1 MIHFMIKLAVRRAY
15 IDRFASYSW
24 TKSHKLCT
32 ITPLSCFYCSGICNF
47 FIFVLFS
54 AIKCKWIQ
62 LYFLFLEYLSHLNI
76 LFVRCFKVKSSV
88 GLSITPHAP
97 HTIHAATMQ
106 SKNRRI
112 THSSVLNPTLRA
124 YGYKVV
130 KTLCL
135 CRLKKSGCV

>member
-24 TKSHKLCT
+24 TKSHKLCA

-47 FIFVLFS
+47 FIFVLFF

-88 GLSITPHAP
+88 
-97 HTIHAATMQ
+97 
-106 SKNRRI
+106 
-112 THSSVLNPTLRA
+112 
-124 YGYKVV
+124 
-130 KTLCL
+130 
-135 CRLKKSGCV
+135 

>member
-1 MIHFMIKLAVRRAY
+1 MIHFMIILAVRRAY

-47 FIFVLFS
+47 FIFVLFF

-76 LFVRCFKVKSSV
+76 LFVRCF
-88 GLSITPHAP
+88 
-97 HTIHAATMQ
+97 
-106 SKNRRI
+106 N
-112 THSSVLNPTLRA
+112 SVLNPTLRA
-124 YGYKVV
+124 YGYKVE

>member
-47 FIFVLFS
+47 FIFVLFF

-76 LFVRCFKVKSSV
+76 LFSDASRLKAPLDYQYPLTLHKQYMQQLCNLKTEESHILRYS
-88 GLSITPHAP
+88 TPHCGRMV
-97 HTIHAATMQ
+97 TRL
-106 SKNRRI
+106 RRLY
-112 THSSVLNPTLRA
+112 VCA
-124 YGYKVV
+124 D
-130 KTLCL
+130 
-135 CRLKKSGCV
+135 